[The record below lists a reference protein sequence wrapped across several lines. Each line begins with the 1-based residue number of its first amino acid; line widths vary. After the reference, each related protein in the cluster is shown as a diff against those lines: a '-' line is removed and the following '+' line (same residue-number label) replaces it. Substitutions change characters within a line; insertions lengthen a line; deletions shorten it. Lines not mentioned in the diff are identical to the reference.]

1 MLSHAKNDA
10 ADLIPTNTAVSQ
22 GDNDTVLKNVDV
34 YM

>member
-22 GDNDTVLKNVDV
+22 DL
-34 YM
+34 